1 MGRYRGQLASA
12 VVTSVFPPEVVT
24 VVGIGADGW
33 AGLGDSARAVLR
45 EAERIIGS
53 RRQLGLLPSE
63 VTAERAVWPTPMLPA
78 VTELLA
84 ANRHRQTA
92 VLATGDPMFFGVG
105 TTLARVLGTD
115 RIRVLPHLSSVSL
128 ACARLRWPV
137 DDVEVI
143 SLVGRPIDLLQLAL
157 QPGRRVLVLS
167 ADGQTPAAVAAL
179 LTARGYGA
187 SRVTVLSQLGA
198 ESEAQL
204 AATAE
209 SWSEAKT
216 AALNVVAIECV
227 AAPDV
232 PLRPPVPGLPDD
244 AYDHDGQLTKREVRA
259 VTLARL
265 APIPGQLLW
274 DVGAGAGSVAIEWLR
289 THRSCRAVAIEHR
302 PDRAARLAGNAAM
315 LGVPGLTVSVGS
327 VPDALT
333 ALDRPDAVFIGG
345 ALTRPGVVEACWD
358 ALKPGGRLVA
368 NAVTIETEASLAA
381 WQAKIGGELVR
392 ISVSRAAPIGKFLGW
407 RPLMPVTQWVVRKA

>member
-1 MGRYRGQLASA
+1 M
-12 VVTSVFPPEVVT
+12 
-24 VVGIGADGW
+24 VGIGADGW
-33 AGLGDSARAVLR
+33 AGLGDSARTVLR
-45 EAERIIGS
+45 EAETIIGS
-53 RRQLGLLPSE
+53 RRQLGLLPFE
-63 VTAERAVWPTPMLPA
+63 VTAERVVWPTPMLPA
-78 VTELLA
+78 VTALLA
-84 ANRHRQTA
+84 ANRHRRTA

-105 TTLARVLGTD
+105 TTLARVLGVD
-115 RIRVLPHLSSVSL
+115 GIRVLPHLSSVSL
-128 ACARLRWPV
+128 ACARLGWPV
-137 DDVEVI
+137 DDVEVV
-143 SLVGRPIDLLQLAL
+143 SLVGRPIDLLHLAL

-167 ADGQTPAAVAAL
+167 SDGQTPAAVAAL

-187 SRVTVLSQLGA
+187 SRVRVLSELGA

-204 AATAE
+204 VATAE
-209 SWSEAKT
+209 SWSEDNA

-227 AAPDV
+227 AGPDV

-289 THRSCRAVAIEHR
+289 THRSCRAVAVEQR
-302 PDRAARLAGNAAM
+302 PDRAARLAGNAAT

-333 ALDRPDAVFIGG
+333 ALDPPDAVFIGG

-368 NAVTIETEASLAA
+368 NAVTIETEACLAA
-381 WQAKIGGELVR
+381 WQAKLGGELAR
-392 ISVSRAAPIGKFLGW
+392 ISVSRAAPIGEFLGW